1 MIKLNSVV
9 ERRLRKFLLGP
20 KKGETFELRNGLVS
34 QYKHERKDA
43 IQRVIQAMTVG
54 KDVSSLFPDVLKN
67 IATYDLEQKKLVY
80 LYLMNYAK
88 TNPELC
94 ILAVNTFVQDTE
106 DPNPLIRALAI
117 RTMGCVR
124 VSKMVDYIEIPLT
137 RTLKDENPYVRKT
150 AAICVAKL
158 FDLNPNVCVELGFL
172 DDLQNLL
179 KDPNPMVVANSINA
193 LYEIRDMNEDPNLK
207 VLEING
213 EVIRSLLL
221 CLNECTEW
229 GRITILT
236 TLTEY
241 NTRGKVEEANH
252 IIERVI
258 PQLQHANPSVV
269 LSSIR
274 AIICHVENIPV
285 TAQRQSTLKKL
296 SAPLVSLVSSS
307 IPEAQ
312 YVGLKN
318 IRIIL
323 ERYPSILSK
332 ELRVFFIKYSDPLY
346 LKLEK
351 LDIMIRLANESNSDL
366 LLGELR
372 EYAMEFEPAL
382 VTRAIKSIGAVA
394 IQLSGSVVKA
404 VNFLN
409 DIIDQRGGDLIINES
424 TIVLTNILRR
434 YPGKSD
440 LTSLIIPIIS
450 NHTVELDKPEA
461 LADYVWILG
470 EYPKYFSNLHE
481 KLESLIKGF
490 LECETLLQLNI
501 LTTVVKINAAIPGNK
516 KYSSLLQQI
525 LELATKECEN
535 ADVRDKAYIY
545 WRLLSSSTSNSLQ
558 KKIILAKLPPIESTI
573 PTFSPH
579 LLEQLLK
586 ELSTLSSVYHKPAK
600 TFIDPSAY
608 SRVPIGSN
616 EENVESLKNLAK
628 QEIIDNSRNED
639 LLNFDDDEEENGLSS
654 GDGKDSGVGD
664 LLSELND
671 LFTPTPTKSQQTSS
685 TNTDILELFNSAPQT
700 NTNSVAN
707 GIENLHVSAHA
718 KENKGVNND
727 LLDLF

>member
-1 MIKLNSVV
+1 M
-9 ERRLRKFLLGP
+9 
-20 KKGETFELRNGLVS
+20 
-34 QYKHERKDA
+34 
-43 IQRVIQAMTVG
+43 
-54 KDVSSLFPDVLKN
+54 
-67 IATYDLEQKKLVY
+67 
-80 LYLMNYAK
+80 
-88 TNPELC
+88 
-94 ILAVNTFVQDTE
+94 
-106 DPNPLIRALAI
+106 
-117 RTMGCVR
+117 
-124 VSKMVDYIEIPLT
+124 
-137 RTLKDENPYVRKT
+137 
-150 AAICVAKL
+150 
-158 FDLNPNVCVELGFL
+158 
-172 DDLQNLL
+172 
-179 KDPNPMVVANSINA
+179 
-193 LYEIRDMNEDPNLK
+193 
-207 VLEING
+207 
-213 EVIRSLLL
+213 
-221 CLNECTEW
+221 
-229 GRITILT
+229 
-236 TLTEY
+236 
-241 NTRGKVEEANH
+241 
-252 IIERVI
+252 
-258 PQLQHANPSVV
+258 V

-639 LLNFDDDEEENGLSS
+639 LLNFDDDKEENGLSS

>member
-639 LLNFDDDEEENGLSS
+639 LLNFDDDKEENGLSS